1 MAWQLEMKFCPGTLP
16 VSRVEESLSGC
27 SECLVYDVFWV
38 MESGKGPE
46 DVVYFS
52 SKMFD
57 AA

>member
-1 MAWQLEMKFCPGTLP
+1 MILCPGTLP
-16 VSRVEESLSGC
+16 VSRVEESRSGC

-38 MESGKGPE
+38 MESGKGPG

-52 SKMFD
+52 SKMFV